1 MEIMATWV
9 AEVESE
15 FFNRWLVVGV
25 PRGGSSWCHRCCLRS
40 SSLRRL
46 RGRSHRLCWHEALLC
61 QDALFFSHPK
71 LASPPPFH
79 PAHPTGTPPPIWDVR
94 PCCPTACPLSSGAT
108 CPPPPTPINLIS
120 LPLCSPPE
128 HDFSSHSCNPH
139 CDFATRRRC
148 T

>member
-1 MEIMATWV
+1 MNFLTGGLLSASPGG
-9 AEVESE
+9 AA
-15 FFNRWLVVGV
+15 VGV
-25 PRGGSSWCHRCCLRS
+25 TGAACALHHSGGFGGGVTGCAGTKRCSVEMHYSSHILNLR
-40 SSLRRL
+40 
-46 RGRSHRLCWHEALLC
+46 
-61 QDALFFSHPK
+61 P
-71 LASPPPFH
+71 PPPFH